1 MITVKS
7 FCFNSFEENTYVL
20 SDPTGEC
27 VIIDPGCMM
36 QEEEVELAHYI
47 DGHHLRPVRLLNT
60 HCHIDHILGNQFVAS
75 RYQLGLEIHN
85 REIPVLASSEQ
96 VSKMYQIA
104 LNPSPQPTAFL
115 VPGQHIKFGASEL
128 QIFFTPGHSPGS
140 VSFFSESDQFVISG
154 DVLFERSIGRTD
166 LPGGNYDTLIESIV
180 KELLPLG
187 DDVVVYSGHGNPTT
201 IGSEKRLNPF
211 LREHVQNF

>member
-1 MITVKS
+1 M
-7 FCFNSFEENTYVL
+7 
-20 SDPTGEC
+20 
-27 VIIDPGCMM
+27 
-36 QEEEVELAHYI
+36 
-47 DGHHLRPVRLLNT
+47 
-60 HCHIDHILGNQFVAS
+60 
-75 RYQLGLEIHN
+75 
-85 REIPVLASSEQ
+85 
-96 VSKMYQIA
+96 
-104 LNPSPQPTAFL
+104 